1 MRMAIMGTGS
11 LGTIVG
17 ALLTKNGHAVDC
29 IDVNKDHV
37 NALNTRGAKII
48 GLMELVQPVTAL
60 TPDEMTGEYDVFFYL
75 AKTTDNHTALPYI
88 LKHLTRDGAV
98 VCMQNGIPE
107 DAVADVVG
115 KFRTV
120 GCIVGWGATYMEPG
134 VSKLTSAPDAMEYVL
149 GELDGK
155 DTSRIHDIANV
166 LSAAGEAKTTTNLI
180 GIRWTKLMSNTG
192 FSGMSAVVAGNYG
205 NVLDNP
211 KALACAQHIFREA
224 LAICRAAGVVPEPRG
239 GFDNRELDFQ
249 TEKERIAKIPLF
261 MKKMGPHRNIRTG
274 MLYDIEAG
282 RKPEYETFNGTI
294 TRWGKQWGVSTPV
307 NDQVVDIVKGM
318 WEGRLKIDPKNVEL
332 MKLPQIAVE

>member
-17 ALLTKNGHAVDC
+17 ALMTKNGHVIDC
-29 IDVNKDHV
+29 IDVNQDHV
-37 NALNTRGAKII
+37 NALNTKGAKIV
-48 GLMELVQPVTAL
+48 GLMDLVQPVTAL
-60 TPDEMTGEYDVFFYL
+60 TPDKITGEYDIFFYL
-75 AKTTDNHTALPYI
+75 AKTTDNDSALPYI
-88 LKHLTRDGAV
+88 LKHLKRDGAV

-107 DAVADVVG
+107 DAVAEVVG

-134 VSKLTSAPDAMEYVL
+134 VSKLTSAPEAMEYVI
-149 GELDGK
+149 GELDGR
-155 DTSRIHDIANV
+155 DTSRIHDIAKV
-166 LSAAGEAKTTTNLI
+166 LSTAGEARTTTNLI

-205 NVLDNP
+205 NVLDHP

-224 LAICRAAGVVPEPRG
+224 LAICRAANVVPEPRG
-239 GFDNRELDFQ
+239 GFDNREFDFQ
-249 TEKERIAKIPLF
+249 TEKERVAKIPLF

-294 TRWGKQWGVSTPV
+294 TRWGKQWGVPTPV

-318 WEGRLKIDPKNVEL
+318 WEGRLKIDPKNVDL
-332 MKLPQIAVE
+332 MKLPKIPAE

>member
-17 ALLTKNGHAVDC
+17 ALITKNGHSIDC
-29 IDVNKDHV
+29 IDVNREHV
-37 NALNTRGAKII
+37 MALNAKGAKIV
-48 GLMELVQPVTAL
+48 GLMDLVQPVTAL

-75 AKTTDNHTALPYI
+75 AKTTDNNSALPYI
-88 LKHLTRDGAV
+88 LKHLKRDGAV

-134 VSKLTSAPDAMEYVL
+134 VSKLTSAPEAMEYVL
-149 GELDGK
+149 GELDGR
-155 DTSRIHDIANV
+155 DTSRIHDIAKV
-166 LSAAGEAKTTTNLI
+166 LNAAGEAKTTTNLI

-205 NVLDNP
+205 DVLDQP

-294 TRWGKQWGVSTPV
+294 TRWGKQWGVSSPV

-332 MKLPQIAVE
+332 MKLPELPAE